1 MGLVGRS
8 GKVSSRNDALYAQD
22 SWQIANRLTLNL
34 GIRIEQETVPSF
46 RAGNPGLK
54 FSWKDKLAPRIGA
67 AFDILGNGKWKVFGS
82 YGRFFDRFK
91 YELPRGSFGGE
102 IQNVYDFLVINPDI
116 FSYTRAGVLANHIRF
131 QDQRTPANLLSDNR
145 VDPNIKPFQ
154 QAELTFGTAYDFGEG
169 FILEGRYTH
178 KNIIRAIDD
187 IGYHN
192 NILHAD
198 GTFTRDS
205 EEYFIG
211 NPGEGVCAQAACG
224 RYAVP
229 GAAAAKAK
237 RVYDAVEVRVQKRLG
252 QFALDSS
259 YTWSRLFGNYAGSS
273 SSDESQRGGGA
284 GRNAPAVSRYFDLPF
299 LGYTLDG
306 KPDDGLLPTDR
317 PHYVKFAGTYHFDW
331 FGHKSNTTDFNMFYL
346 IGSGTPVTTRAR
358 YNAVSG
364 QIVSKRGDLGRTAM
378 LSQTDFSV
386 THKYRFGRENR
397 YAVAF
402 DVNILNLWNQETEI
416 GRRETINKSNFP
428 GANIGCVVPIFD
440 PVNSPARCLD
450 LAPFNGTVTSA
461 ILLAYANSGTNKDTR
476 YNLPQLFQNPRNV
489 RFGFRFLF

>member
-1 MGLVGRS
+1 M
-8 GKVSSRNDALYAQD
+8 
-22 SWQIANRLTLNL
+22 
-34 GIRIEQETVPSF
+34 
-46 RAGNPGLK
+46 
-54 FSWKDKLAPRIGA
+54 
-67 AFDILGNGKWKVFGS
+67 
-82 YGRFFDRFK
+82 
-91 YELPRGSFGGE
+91 
-102 IQNVYDFLVINPDI
+102 
-116 FSYTRAGVLANHIRF
+116 
-131 QDQRTPANLLSDNR
+131 
-145 VDPNIKPFQ
+145 
-154 QAELTFGTAYDFGEG
+154 
-169 FILEGRYTH
+169 
-178 KNIIRAIDD
+178 
-187 IGYHN
+187 
-192 NILHAD
+192 
-198 GTFTRDS
+198 
-205 EEYFIG
+205 
-211 NPGEGVCAQAACG
+211 
-224 RYAVP
+224 
-229 GAAAAKAK
+229 
-237 RVYDAVEVRVQKRLG
+237 
-252 QFALDSS
+252 
-259 YTWSRLFGNYAGSS
+259 
-273 SSDESQRGGGA
+273 
-284 GRNAPAVSRYFDLPF
+284 
-299 LGYTLDG
+299 
-306 KPDDGLLPTDR
+306 
-317 PHYVKFAGTYHFDW
+317 KFAGTYHFDW